1 LSAPFK
7 SVRTEIDLFERIEIV
22 DCVNRPIDRT
32 SRDPKL

>member
-7 SVRTEIDLFERIEIV
+7 SVRTEIELFERIEIV
-22 DCVNRPIDRT
+22 GCVSRPIIRM